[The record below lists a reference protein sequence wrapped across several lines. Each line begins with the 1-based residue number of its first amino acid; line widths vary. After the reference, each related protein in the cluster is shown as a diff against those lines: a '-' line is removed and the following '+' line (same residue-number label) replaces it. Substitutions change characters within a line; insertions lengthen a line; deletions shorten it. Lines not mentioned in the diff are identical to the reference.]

1 MFKLN
6 KGSEYSRREVYQ
18 TITESEKKP
27 SYHFLQTGYGRVDED
42 MFLFINFDFKGQKVG
57 LVY

>member
-1 MFKLN
+1 MFKLK

-18 TITESEKKP
+18 TITDSEKKP

-42 MFLFINFDFKGQKVG
+42 MFLFIKYDYN
-57 LVY
+57 